1 MENYHITKADK
12 NWTLLKEGSIA
23 AVVDRLNPQPRA
35 VIPRV
40 AAVRTA

>member
-23 AVVDRLNPQPRA
+23 VVVDRLLSAERSYP
-35 VIPRV
+35 V
-40 AAVRTA
+40 